1 MINKAFE
8 LEALFSGDEGGR
20 EGGREGRDAGVSGV
34 LLGASTHLISV
45 A

>member
-20 EGGREGRDAGVSGV
+20 EGGREEMLVCQAFCLELSHI
-34 LLGASTHLISV
+34 LSL
-45 A
+45 